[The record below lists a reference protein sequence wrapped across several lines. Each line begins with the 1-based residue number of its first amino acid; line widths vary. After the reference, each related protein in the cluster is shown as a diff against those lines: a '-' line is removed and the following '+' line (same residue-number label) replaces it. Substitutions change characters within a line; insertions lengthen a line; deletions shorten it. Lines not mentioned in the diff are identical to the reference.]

1 MKSNP
6 GPASPDSVLGPAPAT
21 ESKNSGDSTWSDLA
35 NKSATVNWG
44 VDRMRPNQGDVLSR
58 VRTWDTRLAAGTV
71 SIIRSMWE
79 ATEDAAETGSPQETD
94 VLAESLPFDP
104 VVLDRAIEHYLDQID
119 ALGNTLADLLGSDG
133 AWPWLAGAVA
143 ASAAGAVA
151 YRWARRPRSEPI
163 ALVDGEGTISSWFLE
178 STSKG

>member
-6 GPASPDSVLGPAPAT
+6 GPASPDSILGPAPAT
-21 ESKNSGDSTWSDLA
+21 ESKNSGDSTRSDLA
-35 NKSATVNWG
+35 NKSATVKWS
-44 VDRMRPNQGDVLSR
+44 VDRVRPNQGDVLSW
-58 VRTWDTRLAAGTV
+58 VRRWDTRLADGTV

-104 VVLDRAIEHYLDQID
+104 VVLDRAIEHFLDQID
-119 ALGNTLADLLGSDG
+119 ASGNTLADLLRSDG

-151 YRWARRPRSEPI
+151 YRWARRPRSEPV

>member
-6 GPASPDSVLGPAPAT
+6 GPASPDSLLGLAPAT
-21 ESKNSGDSTWSDLA
+21 ESKNSGDSTRSDLT
-35 NKSATVNWG
+35 NKSGAVQWG
-44 VDRMRPNQGDVLSR
+44 VDRVRPIQGDVISR
-58 VRTWDTRLAAGTV
+58 VRRWDAQLAAGTI

-79 ATEDAAETGSPQETD
+79 ATEDAAEAGSPQETD

-104 VVLDRAIEHYLDQID
+104 VVLDRAIEQYLDQID
-119 ALGNTLADLLGSDG
+119 ALGNTLADLLRSDG

-151 YRWARRPRSEPI
+151 YRWARRPRSEPV
-163 ALVDGEGTISSWFLE
+163 ALVDGEGTISPWFLE
-178 STSKG
+178 STSEE